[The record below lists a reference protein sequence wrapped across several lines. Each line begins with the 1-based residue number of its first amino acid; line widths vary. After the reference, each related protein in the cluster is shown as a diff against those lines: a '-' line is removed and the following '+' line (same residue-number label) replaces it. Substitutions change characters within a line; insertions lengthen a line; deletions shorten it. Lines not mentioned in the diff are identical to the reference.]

1 MTAGRTSTT
10 KNKEWYTPSF
20 FMYSV
25 YSVMGEV
32 SLDPC
37 AAAGSPV
44 EANTEFI
51 LPTDGLVEDWSGYET
66 IFVNPPYGRDKIRGT
81 SIKDWLCKC
90 HAAAGAGAEVIA
102 LIPVAPNTSHWKEYV
117 FPTCGSICFL
127 KEPRFKFEGA
137 GKKGAPMAICAVY
150 WGKRK
155 DKFVEAFKT
164 LGTCIE
170 VINAS

>member
-1 MTAGRTSTT
+1 MTAGRKCIT

-20 FMYSV
+20 FMEHV
-25 YSVMGEV
+25 YAVMGEV

-37 AAAGSPV
+37 AA
-44 EANTEFI
+44 TESAVKAVTKFI
-51 LPTDGLVEDWSGYET
+51 LPTDGLVEQWEGYKT

-81 SIKDWLCKC
+81 SIKDWLRKC
-90 HAAAGAGAEVIA
+90 HNSAQAGSEVIA
-102 LIPVAPNTSHWKEYV
+102 LIPVAPNTSHWKEFV
-117 FPTCGSICFL
+117 FPSCDCICFL

-155 DKFVEAFKT
+155 NKFAEVFKII
-164 LGTCIE
+164 GSCME
-170 VINAS
+170 VVN